1 MSHSL
6 PTITLYQP
14 WATWIMRGWKE
25 IETRVHPNFASLKG
39 KRILIHAG
47 QKTERGDW
55 AVKNPYLTKEQI
67 YQAPEEIINGFIL
80 GSAYVYDFQKL
91 NSSHSTKALIDCNE
105 KVLDRWG
112 LFLSA
117 IERYD
122 TPIAAKGEMGIWYY
136 DMKKEIKVKKNPTSQ
151 LNLF

>member
-1 MSHSL
+1 
-6 PTITLYQP
+6 
-14 WATWIMRGWKE
+14 MRGWKE
-25 IETRVHPNFASLKG
+25 IETRVHPNFTSLKG

-47 QKTERGDW
+47 QKIDRTDL
-55 AVKNPYLTKEQI
+55 AIQNPYLTKEQI

-80 GSAYVYDFQKL
+80 GTAYVYDFKKL
-91 NSSHSTKALIDCNE
+91 NSSHSKKALIDCDE
-105 KVLDRWG
+105 SVIQRWG

-136 DMKKEIKVKKNPTSQ
+136 DMEKEIKVKKNPTSQ

>member
-6 PTITLYQP
+6 PVITLYQP

-55 AVKNPYLTKEQI
+55 TLKNPYLTKEQI
-67 YQAPEEIINGFIL
+67 YQDPKEIVNGFIL
-80 GSAYVYDFQKL
+80 GTAYVYDFQKL
-91 NSSHSTKALIDCNE
+91 NSSHSKKALIDCDE
-105 KVLDRWG
+105 SKLDHWG
-112 LFLSA
+112 LFLSGLEKFA
-117 IERYD
+117 

-136 DMKKEIKVKKNPTSQ
+136 DLQTEIKVKKDLNSQ